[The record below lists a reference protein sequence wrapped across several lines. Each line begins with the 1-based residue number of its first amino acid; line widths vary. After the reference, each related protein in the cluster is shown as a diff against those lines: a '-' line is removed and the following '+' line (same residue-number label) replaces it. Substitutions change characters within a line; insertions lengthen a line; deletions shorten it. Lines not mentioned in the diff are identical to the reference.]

1 MSYKSSRGSLPCF
14 SIQNPNT
21 SIFDLPK
28 PQRKSR
34 LQSKVEKAVQQLAS
48 ERLCG
53 IAIHQD
59 SRSSIE
65 TIPYLRHHSHVP
77 SRASSASANRPL
89 SSDGDVNNSRKL
101 RLPIMSLHH
110 RDKSALQLCENTS
123 PPAGASSTDP
133 DQRIQVALTHSCHLR
148 G

>member
-1 MSYKSSRGSLPCF
+1 MSYKSSRGSSPCF

-21 SIFDLPK
+21 SIDLPK
-28 PQRKSR
+28 PRWKSR

-77 SRASSASANRPL
+77 SRASSASANCHL
-89 SSDGDVNNSRKL
+89 SSDSDLNNSRKL
-101 RLPIMSLHH
+101 RLPIMPLHY
-110 RDKSALQLCENTS
+110 RDTSAFQLFENTS
-123 PPAGASSTDP
+123 PPASAFSTDP
-133 DQRIQVALTHSCHLR
+133 DQGIQFTLTHSRHLR